1 MGLRKKMEH
10 VKNSKQIILED
21 LRSATVQL
29 SQSALVQEFW
39 QSHPFGKLLHNKE
52 GVKE

>member
-1 MGLRKKMEH
+1 MAQGKDSRE
-10 VKNSKQIILED
+10 IILG
-21 LRSATVQL
+21 LRSATVEL